1 MEGLNRLDWV
11 KKIYPDFKEAK
22 WMNDNV
28 IRPEK
33 IENYDF
39 YEESNTY
46 EDYIDPSKII
56 GISYAYAYNCFN
68 NITWLQLLNSL
79 KRLNWV
85 IKNFKTYNEV
95 TKHIYYNEE
104 DKCVS
109 KYGEYYITTSGQHR
123 LCLAKFLN
131 LEKVKVSITEYK
143 INESRFN
150 YYKLLQ
156 ENIEFLKSVGF
167 YYKTDRELV
176 EYTKNAKYLHLN
188 FGGFKLGISS
198 SIVPFFIEFYKNLKP
213 NFLYTQYAKL
223 KRNFTSNQPIYI
235 DTIEELKKYKH
246 IIITAKLQ

>member
-28 IRPEK
+28 IRPEE

-56 GISYAYAYNCFN
+56 GISYADDYNYYHD
-68 NITWLQLLNSL
+68 ITWLQLLNEL
-79 KRLNWV
+79 KKLHLV
-85 IKNFKTYNEV
+85 IGNFKTYDEV
-95 TKHIYYNEE
+95 IKHIYYSKG
-104 DKCVS
+104 DKCVY

-131 LEKVKVSITEYK
+131 LEKVKVFITEYK

-156 ENIEFLKSVGF
+156 ENIELLKSLGF
-167 YYKTDRELV
+167 YYKTDKELLKQTTIKYLFLKFGKFELV
-176 EYTKNAKYLHLN
+176 INSD
-188 FGGFKLGISS
+188 IM
-198 SIVPFFIEFYKNLKP
+198 PFFIEFYKNLKP